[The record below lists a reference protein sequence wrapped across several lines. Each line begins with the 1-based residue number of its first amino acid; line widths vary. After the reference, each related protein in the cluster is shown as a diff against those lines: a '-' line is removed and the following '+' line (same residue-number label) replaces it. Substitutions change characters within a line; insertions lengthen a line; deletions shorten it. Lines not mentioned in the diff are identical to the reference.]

1 MARPP
6 TQISQYAGL
15 SESGSDVGIRR
26 ETANCLLVE
35 VANLVGAIC
44 SGGEFYNWVIVF
56 DESDIDFRYSRLQT
70 SKEFH

>member
-26 ETANCLLVE
+26 ETANCLLAEE
-35 VANLVGAIC
+35 VVFIDAIC
-44 SGGEFYNWVIVF
+44 FGGEFYNWAIVF
-56 DESDIDFRYSRLQT
+56 AASLEPRENVIFCS
-70 SKEFH
+70 